1 VRKWIGERMT
11 LYQFEGLKP
20 VVGNNS
26 YVARSAE
33 VVGDVKI
40 GENCYIGPGA
50 KIRGD
55 YGSIR
60 IGNNTSVQENCVLHA
75 GPDQNAVIGDNV
87 SIGHGAIVHGPLIHN
102 FVIVGMGAI
111 VADHAEINDWCII
124 AAGALVTSNTVIER
138 ESLVVGVPA
147 KTIRKITDENRN
159 LITFTA
165 GLYSNLAPRYLEG
178 LQEIK

>member
-1 VRKWIGERMT
+1 MT
-11 LYQFEGLKP
+11 LYQFEEFKP
-20 VVGNNS
+20 VVGKNS
-26 YVARSAE
+26 YIARSAE

-60 IGNNTSVQENCVLHA
+60 IGNHTSIQENCVLHA
-75 GPDQNAVIGDNV
+75 GPEQSAIIGNNV
-87 SIGHGAIVHGPLIHN
+87 TIGHGAIVHGPIIHN

-111 VADHAEINDWCII
+111 VADHAVINDWCII
-124 AAGALVTSNTVIER
+124 AAGALVTSNTVIEK

-147 KTIRKITDENRN
+147 KTIRKITVENRD

-165 GLYSNLAPRYLEG
+165 DLYSDLAPRYLEG

>member
-1 VRKWIGERMT
+1 MT

-26 YVARSAE
+26 YVACSAE

-60 IGNNTSVQENCVLHA
+60 IGNHTSVQENCILHA
-75 GPDQNAVIGDNV
+75 GPDQKAAIGDNV
-87 SIGHGAIVHGPLIHN
+87 
-102 FVIVGMGAI
+102 
-111 VADHAEINDWCII
+111 
-124 AAGALVTSNTVIER
+124 
-138 ESLVVGVPA
+138 
-147 KTIRKITDENRN
+147 TI
-159 LITFTA
+159 
-165 GLYSNLAPRYLEG
+165 
-178 LQEIK
+178 